1 MLTYRKV
8 ADTSVPDTPDGITG
22 SGSLPK
28 SSELDTWSR
37 PKTSQWPSMNEIS
50 TGLPNMRTSHNSTSP
65 VRHRNSN
72 QNGRSS
78 SPYFSVNQPIATAQ
92 SIPSKATAQSYL
104 DPASGSFK
112 TPSAFDSHHSSRHNS
127 DETNRRPLNSI
138 VFGSNENGYSNTSNG
153 FSGYNSSTVSR
164 SGSIPPSRRAAEY
177 QSQISADGIPDIY
190 NAHIGPSESVSG
202 RPTHSSRTSTYSS
215 NGNHNHRHTNQT
227 PSLQFGELG
236 GSFGKL
242 ELGKDHP
249 IPSYS
254 SSYHDLASHA
264 GNSSMSA
271 NSAHNSTA
279 YRGNQISFDP
289 DGRQGSSYN
298 PYNTQFG
305 DLSSPSPNGN
315 DFQRSQDNSMYSG
328 RGSPPLGEH
337 QRTNSSVNYQSQI
350 SNGPTALLQKKLRG
364 LQEQQKYLQ
373 PQLNPVQF
381 RPSYS
386 NPYDYNVQHML
397 RMNPQAQYYPM
408 AGMDGY
414 PPRITS
420 RPSTVV
426 STNVSENLRSSL
438 LEEFRT
444 NNKGNKRYELK
455 VVVLLESLRV

>member
-1 MLTYRKV
+1 MLTDRKV
-8 ADTSVPDTPDGITG
+8 ADTNVPDTPDGITG
-22 SGSLPK
+22 SGSLLK

-50 TGLPNMRTSHNSTSP
+50 TGLPNVRTSHNSTSP

-78 SPYFSVNQPIATAQ
+78 SPYFSVNQPIATGQ

-112 TPSAFDSHHSSRHNS
+112 APSAFGSHHSSRHNS

-138 VFGSNENGYSNTSNG
+138 VFGSNENGYSNASNG
-153 FSGYNSSTVSR
+153 LSGYNSSTVSR
-164 SGSIPPSRRAAEY
+164 SGSIPPSRRVAEY
-177 QSQISADGIPDIY
+177 QSQIGSDGMPDIY
-190 NAHIGPSESVSG
+190 SAHIGPSESVSG

-215 NGNHNHRHTNQT
+215 NGNHNHRHTSQT

-236 GSFGKL
+236 SSFGKL

-254 SSYHDLASHA
+254 SSYYDLTSHA

-271 NSAHNSTA
+271 NSAHNNTS

-289 DGRQGSSYN
+289 DGRQGSSFN

-305 DLSSPSPNGN
+305 DFSSQSPNGN
-315 DFQRSQDNSMYSG
+315 DFQRTQDNSMYSG
-328 RGSPPLGEH
+328 SGTPPLGEH
-337 QRTNSSVNYQSQI
+337 QMTNSSINYQSQI
-350 SNGPTALLQKKLRG
+350 SNGPAALLQKKLRG

-386 NPYDYNVQHML
+386 NPYDYNVQQML

-455 VVVLLESLRV
+455 VLIYSKT